1 MALEPPGRAALQP
14 SDSECCR
21 AAQHPCFLL
30 WSRAASVQPG
40 VQPSILSPLWAHLLG
55 LSAHLGSPQLLSL
68 RAGPTGKHVSVEKV
82 YRSLGPLLQENSFL
96 LPKPGQVAFLLGLTL
111 QEEKTRL
118 RRLGC
123 EWPGSTG
130 SQSSQEPLPF
140 LSPLVS
146 FPCKQDPKRVVSLP
160 RPSCRLRWVRE
171 PSSLNKQQGCL
182 PGPSLCTPS
191 PWPFRKTF
199 RPHKLQCSR
208 SQAQSSSPQK
218 ARLASR
224 LPPQLSLSCFW
235 GAGEALETG
244 GTYRA
249 GTGKTLAQ
257 PKRGWEGKPG
267 NKGHATRCGASFRAT
282 SLGTQVHAGPP
293 SDPGWVAS
301 PTLPRCSLADRTPV
315 PPLPSP
321 GPCRKVEAV
330 HPVLFIESLIRGGER
345 RADHQKQWLMW
356 GCGLGKSGP

>member
-1 MALEPPGRAALQP
+1 M
-14 SDSECCR
+14 
-21 AAQHPCFLL
+21 
-30 WSRAASVQPG
+30 QPG

-118 RRLGC
+118 RRLDC

-146 FPCKQDPKRVVSLP
+146 FPCKQDPKQVVSLP

-182 PGPSLCTPS
+182 PGPSLCTPQ
-191 PWPFRKTF
+191 PLA
-199 RPHKLQCSR
+199 LQENLQTP
-208 SQAQSSSPQK
+208 QAAVLPLPGPEFQPPESSP
-218 ARLASR
+218 
-224 LPPQLSLSCFW
+224 
-235 GAGEALETG
+235 G
-244 GTYRA
+244 
-249 GTGKTLAQ
+249 
-257 PKRGWEGKPG
+257 
-267 NKGHATRCGASFRAT
+267 
-282 SLGTQVHAGPP
+282 
-293 SDPGWVAS
+293 
-301 PTLPRCSLADRTPV
+301 V
-315 PPLPSP
+315 PPPTTALTELLLGGRGSP
-321 GPCRKVEAV
+321 RDRGYSQGRHREDPCPAKAGQQGPRYAV
-330 HPVLFIESLIRGGER
+330 
-345 RADHQKQWLMW
+345 W
-356 GCGLGKSGP
+356 GVI